1 MKKVMPFLLMLFLIQ
16 IFSINTYSKTNDCDK
31 SSRRR
36 RIHIQGQSK
45 DIRAVSSLLSTEA
58 YIENN
63 ILTIYFKQQPFQ
75 TEISIRIS
83 DISKNYYFEQNF
95 NIFQPLKLSL
105 PIKEELSDKENYEIR
120 LLEIATEYYYLYGT
134 F

>member
-16 IFSINTYSKTNDCDK
+16 IFSINTYSETNDCDK

-36 RIHIQGQSK
+36 RIYIQGQSK
-45 DIRAVSSLLSTEA
+45 DIRAVSPLLSTEA

-95 NIFQPLKLSL
+95 HIFQPLKLSI

-120 LLEIATEYYYLYGT
+120 LLEIATEHYYLYGT